1 MQNNQKMANKLFF
14 SVSIIGTVFVLA
26 EMLLQFSGKS
36 LCAAVGCKMVAQ
48 HARFGDGSIL
58 LMGLLLF
65 SALSMFS
72 FLSTYRSKPA
82 FEKYVNFV
90 LIVSLAC
97 EGFFTGYQAFRL
109 YTPCLFCLAIFGLL
123 LALSLLRLISGA
135 KEIIAGYAAMAAIF
149 SLFYLVLPAEST
161 VRIPE
166 HEQLV
171 LFYSK
176 GCNYCAEVMTSIEA
190 SKMPVDHVLVG
201 EYAGLLKSLGIE
213 HVPALYVNKS
223 NEKIF
228 LIGKDSIERYLFP
241 RAQDGQTDKKTDK
254 TGYQRRETA
263 RTAEKRKATATM
275 NFLNTVDNAFTIS
288 PPSPPEGA
296 CKKDEDC
303 N

>member
-26 EMLLQFSGKS
+26 EIILQSFGKS
-36 LCAAVGCKMVAQ
+36 LCVAVGCKMVAQ

-65 SALSMFS
+65 STLSTFS

-82 FEKYVNFV
+82 FEKYVNFI

-109 YTPCLFCLAIFGLL
+109 YTPCIFCLAVFGLL
-123 LALSLLRLISGA
+123 IALGVLRLISGA
-135 KEIIAGYAAMAAIF
+135 KEILAGYAAMAAVF
-149 SLFYLVLPAEST
+149 SLFYLVLPAENN

-176 GCNYCAEVMTSIEA
+176 GCNYCAEVMTAIEA
-190 SKMPVDHVLVG
+190 SKIPVDHVLVG
-201 EYAGLLKSLGIE
+201 EYAGLLKSIGIE

-228 LIGKDSIERYLFP
+228 LIGKDTIERYLFP
-241 RAQDGQTDKKTDK
+241 RAKDRQTDKTEDK
-254 TGYQRRETA
+254 TAYQRGETA
-263 RTAEKRKATATM
+263 RSTEKGRATATM
-275 NFLNTVDNAFTIS
+275 NFLNTQDNAFTIS
-288 PPSPPEGA
+288 TPSSPEGA

-303 N
+303 K